1 MLSQPNFGMG
11 HVQGPQKPNGRP
23 PNRSPYGQPSGQSQ
37 PMHGGQQQYQPS
49 GHGQQGQAYGGQQSA
64 QPTFS
69 QMPVGAMGQMY
80 QRSQQP
86 VMQPIL
92 QPWQQQITRPAQA
105 DYTSLVQL
113 LTDMGM
119 NLPPWLQELGPAS
132 GNLPRGNSLFTPRG
146 NSGVQSVMRNY

>member
-1 MLSQPNFGMG
+1 MLSQPNFGRG
-11 HVQGPQKPNGRP
+11 HAQGPQKPNGRP
-23 PNRSPYGQPSGQSQ
+23 PTHSPYGQPSGQSR
-37 PMHGGQQQYQPS
+37 PMHGGQQPYHIQQQYP
-49 GHGQQGQAYGGQQSA
+49 QQQYPQQQSA
-64 QPTFS
+64 HPAFS
-69 QMPVGAMGQMY
+69 QIPVGAMGQMY

-86 VMQPIL
+86 VMQPAL

-132 GNLPRGNSLFTPRG
+132 GNMPRGNSIYTPRG
-146 NSGVQSVMRNY
+146 NSGVQSVMGYY